1 MPHSPEEGYN
11 SVRKWTSKFDIFQK
25 KYVIVPINEK
35 YVNSIDGY
43 DMFFS
48 RQGSLH
54 WYLAII
60 YLPEYTLLPRPVQET
75 TVHPRRSTRRLGVI
89 VDSPDAKQPEPAPGQ
104 SPPPDPGPP
113 PNNRSSELII
123 PESPRTDDQRDE
135 IDVERMVES
144 GDTPVELPDKQA
156 DGQVLEASTDVQMDM
171 VVDLETSPTLLY
183 PQSSPLARQATLS
196 PSDPQVE
203 EMTEQFSTSMSE
215 ENAIRASG
223 IPPTTF
229 YGTKNHERRNAT
241 PQPVSVDN
249 ATPAEIEID
258 EDETMGNAD
267 SEPEDATQ

>member
-1 MPHSPEEGYN
+1 MLHSPEEGYN
-11 SVRKWTSKFDIFQK
+11 SVRKWTSKFDLFQK
-25 KYVIVPINEK
+25 KYIIVPINEK
-35 YVNSIDGY
+35 YVTTIDGY
-43 DMFFS
+43 NMFFS

-75 TVHPRRSTRRLGVI
+75 TAHPRRSTRRIGVVI
-89 VDSPDAKQPEPAPGQ
+89 DSPDAKQPEPAPRQ

-113 PNNRSSELII
+113 PNNHPSSELIL

-144 GDTPVELPDKQA
+144 GGAPVELPGKQA
-156 DGQVLEASTDVQMDM
+156 DEQVLEASLDVQMDM
-171 VVDLETSPTLLY
+171 AVDPQTSPTL
-183 PQSSPLARQATLS
+183 ARLATLS
-196 PSDPQVE
+196 PSDPQVDVVD

-215 ENAIRASG
+215 ENAVRASG

-229 YGTKNHERRNAT
+229 YGTKSHERRNTT
-241 PQPVSVDN
+241 PQLAPVDN

-267 SEPEDATQ
+267 SEPEEAAQ